1 MICFWNNQAL
11 TRFEQI
17 DHKFLVRGHT
27 YLPNDRDFAHI
38 EKRKG
43 SACVYVPGD
52 REEVREACP
61 KKPFDVK
68 PMELSE
74 FFKFCSLV
82 QQYTHR
88 KKDAKKKPVLISNA
102 VWMNFGQGEEPSGK
116 LEKHP
121 NHVWLRYTYSKDEP
135 WSKVCLLKERKKR
148 PPSEA
153 VLMLKYPQGHPIKT
167 KKLDDLEC
175 MIPFLPEEHRKFYT
189 DLCDSATS
197 ESLDNSEDDSDWLTY
212 MRCYIVHACMLLVEY
227 NN

>member
-1 MICFWNNQAL
+1 MWNESIASRGADEICSCLHYYLSKLPAEVKRLTCYSDSCFGQNKNFEMICFWNNQAL

-88 KKDAKKKPVLISNA
+88 KKDVKKNP
-102 VWMNFGQGEEPSGK
+102 
-116 LEKHP
+116 
-121 NHVWLRYTYSKDEP
+121 
-135 WSKVCLLKERKKR
+135 C
-148 PPSEA
+148 
-153 VLMLKYPQGHPIKT
+153 
-167 KKLDDLEC
+167 
-175 MIPFLPEEHRKFYT
+175 
-189 DLCDSATS
+189 
-197 ESLDNSEDDSDWLTY
+197 
-212 MRCYIVHACMLLVEY
+212 
-227 NN
+227 